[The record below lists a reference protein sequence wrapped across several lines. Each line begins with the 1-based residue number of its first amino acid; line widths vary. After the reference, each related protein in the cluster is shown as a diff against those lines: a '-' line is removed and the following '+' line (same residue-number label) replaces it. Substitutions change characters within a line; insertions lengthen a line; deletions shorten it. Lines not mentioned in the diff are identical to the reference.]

1 MSSFILPRAVLRS
14 LLVLLLTS
22 AAAQAVDRHLIPD
35 AWKPAAPRQTIH
47 DLSDAALE
55 ARADELTGL
64 IEQYADGSQ
73 DVADGYRAKLRKV
86 RQLQQNRADGR
97 ALAPENRPAP
107 APAPQRAVQWRV
119 IPSTPPSSTNGA
131 ADIQKRLT
139 EQQRQNDMRELQNKV
154 QQMEWDRRMESM
166 RR

>member
-14 LLVLLLTS
+14 LLVLLLTG

-35 AWKPAAPRQTIH
+35 AWKPAAPRRTIH

-107 APAPQRAVQWRV
+107 AQAPQRAVQWRV
-119 IPSTPPSSTNGA
+119 IPSTPPSRINGA
-131 ADIQKRLT
+131 TDIQERLA
-139 EQQRQNDMRELQNKV
+139 EQQRQNDMRELKNKV

>member
-1 MSSFILPRAVLRS
+1 MSSLILPRAVLRS
-14 LLVLLLTS
+14 LLVLLLTGV
-22 AAAQAVDRHLIPD
+22 AAQAVDRHLIPD
-35 AWKPAAPRQTIH
+35 AWKPAAPRRTIH

-107 APAPQRAVQWRV
+107 APAPQRSVQWRV
-119 IPSTPPSSTNGA
+119 IPSTPPSSLNRQV
-131 ADIQKRLT
+131 DPLERLA
-139 EQQRQNDMRELQNKV
+139 EQQRQSDIRQLQDKV
-154 QQMEWDRRMESM
+154 RQMEQDRWMESM
-166 RR
+166 KR